1 MKFLLLTVF
10 VLASCA
16 PMQFENAGSQNTL
29 QQDQYDCRVELGI
42 IGNAGVGTTSQ
53 RLADVVFVRGEMTQ
67 CMERKG
73 WRRTS

>member
-1 MKFLLLTVF
+1 MKYFIFILL

-29 QQDQYDCRVELGI
+29 KQDQYDCRVELGI
-42 IGNAGVGTTSQ
+42 IGAASTATASSQ
-53 RLADVVFVRGEMTQ
+53 ASSLPFVRGEMTE